1 MKKML
6 LTLGLAIAILQTF
19 AQRAQFDFVHYT
31 PPSGWQ
37 KIEKPS
43 VITYIYVDPKDK
55 SWCRISLYKSIA
67 SAGSITADFDAAW
80 KELVAGP
87 LQVSG
92 GPQGTTSQEADGW
105 SIQSAGGPY
114 LFEGANAIALLTAFT
129 GYGRTI
135 DILATTNAQR
145 YLEPIETFI
154 GSLDFDK
161 PIATPPANT
170 PPPNTLPT
178 NATDP
183 ANAAD
188 PSTSA
193 SQGSRSVSG
202 SATNS
207 KSKSNSA
214 SSTNSTLSAN
224 SKSAGNPPSSGN
236 PTTPGNTTSPGNSA
250 PAGRFSFTTTHFDDG
265 WTSTV
270 QENWVAVEKGNL
282 KVMIHY
288 PGEAEK
294 KYYSNTD
301 EELRLFWNLL
311 VAPRYSSLRNFRVSF
326 PSSYEPGK
334 IAAGTVTDKATGKS
348 QYVALF
354 KKGTSNWMEFIA
366 PDQQR
371 FIQAFGIDIDHLDAF
386 FTAWDPLVRMGGY
399 NKFAVAAADLTGT
412 WCSSFTGVTQY
423 VYANTGNSAGMDTH
437 SSSQTFEFHSGQSY
451 NWSISA
457 ANGFVGN
464 IKFQSAKSAG
474 KFSVP
479 TNWTISCSEIE
490 GKPKTYNA
498 YFSCIKGAR
507 ILWLEDQSYAQGYT
521 AFGKVE

>member
-1 MKKML
+1 MKKMF

-31 PPSGWQ
+31 PPPGWQ

-105 SIQSAGGPY
+105 SIQSAGGPC

-145 YLEPIETFI
+145 HLDPIETFI

-161 PIATPPANT
+161 PITTLPASTPPAN
-170 PPPNTLPT
+170 
-178 NATDP
+178 ATDP
-183 ANAAD
+183 GNAAD
-188 PSTSA
+188 PAKSA
-193 SQGSRSVSG
+193 SQGSKSVPG
-202 SATNS
+202 SS
-207 KSKSNSA
+207 SNPGSISNPA
-214 SSTNSTLSAN
+214 SSTNSNPAN
-224 SKSAGNPPSSGN
+224 
-236 PTTPGNTTSPGNSA
+236 
-250 PAGRFSFTTTHFDDG
+250 RFSFTTTHFDDG

-282 KVMIHY
+282 KVLIHY

-311 VAPRYSSLRNFRVSF
+311 VAPRYSSLSNFRVSF

-412 WCSSFTGVTQY
+412 WSSSFTGVTQY